1 MIILSGLTGGF
12 FVAKLGRKGTMIVN
26 SVFFTLSYLILVC
39 AQNIG
44 MLFAGR
50 FLTGMA
56 SGITTIA
63 APTYVS
69 EIASP
74 SVRGMLGS
82 CFQLMVTIGVLYV
95 GIVGAFVD
103 WRWLSVACLA
113 IAVLW
118 GIAML
123 LCPESP
129 AHLLAKGKTEGAR
142 KALEFF
148 RGHSD
153 IHEELDEIKESMEEA
168 ARKTFQLTN
177 LLEPVNMRPLVVSLM
192 LMVGQQ
198 MSGVNAVIFFSVT
211 IFNAAKTQLNS
222 LVENIIV
229 GGVQVG
235 ATALAAVLIDK
246 LGRRV
251 LLISSAL
258 MMIFSLYGLG
268 VYFWF
273 LNSRP
278 AFAESLSFLPLGSLC
293 LFIFAFSIGFGP
305 IPWLMMSEIFAP
317 EVKGITSSI
326 SGNA

>member
-1 MIILSGLTGGF
+1 MSGGVF
-12 FVAKLGRKGTMIVN
+12 ISKLGRKGTMIAN
-26 SVFFTLSYLILVC
+26 SIFFALSYLVLVL
-39 AQNIG
+39 AQNVT
-44 MLFAGR
+44 MLLIGR

-63 APTYVS
+63 TPTYVS

-82 CFQLMVTIGVLYV
+82 SFQLMVTIGVLYV

-113 IAVLW
+113 LAVLW
-118 GIAML
+118 GLMML
-123 LCPESP
+123 FCHESP
-129 AHLLAKGKTEGAR
+129 FYLLSKNKYEKAR
-142 KALEFF
+142 TSLQFF
-148 RGHSD
+148 RGHSEID
-153 IHEELDEIKESMEEA
+153 EELNEIKETIDEA
-168 ARKTFQLTN
+168 GRKTFQITN
-177 LLEPVNMRPLVVSLM
+177 LVETVNLRPLIVALM

-235 ATALAAVLIDK
+235 ATALAAILIDR
-246 LGRRV
+246 LGRRI

-258 MMIFSLYGLG
+258 IMIFSLYGLG

-305 IPWLMMSEIFAP
+305 IPWLMMSEIFSP

-326 SGNA
+326 SSK